1 MPPKFTKSLADRL
14 DSTCPLRIKEAEDHE
29 LIKDNTIYIAPGG
42 FHMFV
47 KKNFNGF
54 FSIEISDKP
63 TDTLHRPSVDVM
75 LNSVVECY
83 GKSTLGVIM
92 TGMGKDGLLGIQEIK
107 KQGGFC
113 IAQDEESC
121 VVYGMPK
128 AIVDAR
134 LADIV
139 SPLEKIPSIINK
151 ALVV

>member
-1 MPPKFTKSLADRL
+1 
-14 DSTCPLRIKEAEDHE
+14 
-29 LIKDNTIYIAPGG
+29 
-42 FHMFV
+42 
-47 KKNFNGF
+47 
-54 FSIEISDKP
+54 
-63 TDTLHRPSVDVM
+63 
-75 LNSVVECY
+75 
-83 GKSTLGVIM
+83 M